1 MENKSYKELYG
12 EVLGTFYENGLISG
26 RMISGSKSFYRKN
39 FPNNIVYFNA
49 NIFVL
54 GEGKIWFGD
63 LDLTIDQPSLER
75 ISMECGKKL
84 YIVPE
89 LYGRFEYET
98 ASDEHVIR
106 HSVAVI
112 G

>member
-1 MENKSYKELYG
+1 MENKSYREIYG
-12 EVLGTFYENGLISG
+12 EILGSFYENGFISG
-26 RMISGSKSFYRKN
+26 RMISHSKSFYKKN
-39 FPNNIVYFNA
+39 FPNSQAYFNA
-49 NIFVL
+49 NVFVL
-54 GEGKIWFGD
+54 GEGKVWWGD
-63 LDLTIDQPSLER
+63 LDLTIDTEVLER
-75 ISMECGKKL
+75 ISIACGKKL

-89 LYGRFEYET
+89 LYGRFEYED